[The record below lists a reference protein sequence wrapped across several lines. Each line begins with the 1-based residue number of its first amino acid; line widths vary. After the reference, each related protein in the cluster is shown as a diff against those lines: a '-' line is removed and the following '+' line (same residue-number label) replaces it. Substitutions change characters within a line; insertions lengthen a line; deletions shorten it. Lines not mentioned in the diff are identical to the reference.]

1 MPSRLERDSLI
12 SPRTHLLQT
21 SCEEINV
28 FARSISPLKLCYA
41 ATEYTFAH
49 CSFATD
55 FFFLFAE
62 VAHIDRYGSTFS
74 CAVADFVMGGQLKTA
89 HR

>member
-55 FFFLFAE
+55 FFSYLPKLHILIGTVPHFLAQLRTLLW
-62 VAHIDRYGSTFS
+62 VGS
-74 CAVADFVMGGQLKTA
+74 
-89 HR
+89 